1 MHNPSFAT
9 YPQVNP
15 VYNNIQNL
23 TNYKKNNQLNEYN
36 FQNNGS
42 LMNNNNNLYSNYPT
56 NYQDYNSQ
64 PNNNYYNNQK
74 YKMKP
79 NIKIT

>member
-36 FQNNGS
+36 FKNNGS
-42 LMNNNNNLYSNYPT
+42 LMNNNNLYSNYPT